1 MTNFCLEPQL
11 QADYEMNLV
20 QNESLNK
27 QLVTAKEQLSKSD
40 SRLKEV
46 ALKLAQ
52 VDENKVT
59 LKKQVDLLSRKLKQK
74 VSDNDQMGVELKSE
88 QTNRVQLDE
97 EVHALQLELRS
108 VKNQLKAESDR
119 NHNLQVKCPKFQF
132 FVIYDVIIID
142 HLMTFFMTL
151 H

>member
-1 MTNFCLEPQL
+1 
-11 QADYEMNLV
+11 MNLV

-27 QLVTAKEQLSKSD
+27 QLVTAKDQLSKSD

-74 VSDNDQMGVELKSE
+74 VTDNDQMGVELKSE

-108 VKNQLKAESDR
+108 VKNQLRAESDK
-119 NHNLQVKCPKFQF
+119 NHNLQVKEVLLSLYNPSLVKFRSSGARKSKARWK
-132 FVIYDVIIID
+132 
-142 HLMTFFMTL
+142 TERK
-151 H
+151 

>member
-1 MTNFCLEPQL
+1 
-11 QADYEMNLV
+11 MNLV

-27 QLVTAKEQLSKSD
+27 QLVTAKDQLSKSD

-52 VDENKVT
+52 VDESKVT

-74 VSDNDQMGVELKSE
+74 VTDNDQMGVELKSE

-97 EVHALQLELRS
+97 EIHALQLELRS
-108 VKNQLKAESDR
+108 VKNQLRAESDK
-119 NHNLQVKCPKFQF
+119 NHNLQVKEVLLSLCNPYLVKFRSSGARKSKAGWKT
-132 FVIYDVIIID
+132 DR
-142 HLMTFFMTL
+142 
-151 H
+151 